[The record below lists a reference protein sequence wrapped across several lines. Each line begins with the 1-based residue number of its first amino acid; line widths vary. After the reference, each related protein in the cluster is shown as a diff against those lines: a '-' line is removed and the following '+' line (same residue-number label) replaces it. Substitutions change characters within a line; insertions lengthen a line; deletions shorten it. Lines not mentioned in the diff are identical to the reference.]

1 MEAGAKNVFAV
12 MTHGVFSGP
21 ALERLMSSQIEAIVV
36 SNTIPQHEK
45 IAVCPKIQVCCKT
58 SAVFYFFI
66 ISFTV
71 HRYRCAPA
79 AGYSCAQVFLNC

>member
-1 MEAGAKNVFAV
+1 MFAV

-45 IAVCPKIQVCCKT
+45 IAVCPKIQVCGKT
-58 SAVFYFFI
+58 LAVFYFFI
-66 ISFTV
+66 ISFTGTDV
-71 HRYRCAPA
+71 RRPLGTVVRKY
-79 AGYSCAQVFLNC
+79 F

>member
-1 MEAGAKNVFAV
+1 MFAV

-45 IAVCPKIQVCCKT
+45 IAVCPKIQVCGKT
-58 SAVFYFFI
+58 LAVFTFLLSPAGCAGTIPMCASLFKLFKSHACVGN
-66 ISFTV
+66 SF
-71 HRYRCAPA
+71 
-79 AGYSCAQVFLNC
+79 